1 MRRLLYTLAAALLI
15 APTASTAAMAETLTL
30 QAIQF
35 PEDRDCD
42 IKMTPVHAGPG
53 ELDGEVEYENGR
65 AEIRLHADDMR
76 PALTFGGDV
85 TSYVLW
91 AIPRQGAAENL
102 GEMTIHDDNERLRFS
117 TGLKEFA
124 LVVTAEMHPR
134 VERPSGL
141 VLFHNLPSDSNR
153 APTNAF
159 TYSQWATPPRYAE
172 HPHSALG
179 ADQPEELDIMQAR
192 RLLEIAEQ
200 RAGSFAPDKVREART
215 ALGQANNFLTAGKED
230 QAIDYAERSMT
241 FSTDALLIHEMKL
254 AEQAEQARLEAQE
267 RERRVLEN
275 RTERAEQR
283 SAELSRDLTEAA
295 MKRRELEMKIE
306 EREGQLTQMA
316 RQTANLAAEQ
326 AAAQRQLSQAENA
339 LRNLDMEKQNA
350 RQEAARLKAERDRM
364 SARVGTLAAQQTE
377 LKRDR
382 QALLAEADKLRSE
395 NSRLA
400 EEKEEAETRKAEVMA
415 NLEQTLSKI
424 VDTRQTA
431 RGLIVSLPDI
441 LFDLDKATL
450 RPGATTKLAKLAGVL
465 ILVPELDLS
474 IEGHT
479 DSTGTDSY
487 NDWLSNAR
495 AETVAS
501 FLAAEGVDQSRLETE
516 GFGEQRPVADNDNP
530 EGRQQNR
537 RVEVVIEGY
546 QPLDAVASRR

>member
-1 MRRLLYTLAAALLI
+1 MRRLLYTMAAMFWL
-15 APTASTAAMAETLTL
+15 TASTAAMAETLTL

-42 IKMTPVHAGPG
+42 IEMTSVHAVPG
-53 ELDGEVEYENGR
+53 ELDGEVEYQDGR
-65 AEIRLHADDMR
+65 AKIRLDADDMR
-76 PALTFGGDV
+76 PALTLGGDV

-102 GEMTIHDDNERLRFS
+102 GEMTIHDRNERIRFS

-141 VLFHNLPSDSNR
+141 VLFHNLPSDSHR

-159 TYSQWATPPRYAE
+159 TYSQWATPPMSAE

-179 ADQPEELDIMQAR
+179 ADRPEELDILQAR

-200 RAGSFAPDKVREART
+200 RASVYAPEKVREART
-215 ALGQANNFLTAGKED
+215 ALGQANNFLTAGKEE
-230 QAIDYAERSMT
+230 QATDFAERSMT
-241 FSTDALLIHEMKL
+241 FSSDALLIHDLKV
-254 AEQAEQARLEAQE
+254 AEQAEQARLAAEAQE
-267 RERRVLEN
+267 RQRLVH
-275 RTERAEQR
+275 RTERAEER
-283 SAELSRDLTEAA
+283 SAELSRELTESVIE
-295 MKRRELEMKIE
+295 RRELQLKIDQ
-306 EREGQLTQMA
+306 RESQLTEMA

-326 AAAQRQLSQAENA
+326 AEAQRALKQAESS
-339 LRNLDMEKQNA
+339 LLHLDMEKQNA
-350 RQEAARLKAERDRM
+350 REEATRLKTERDRM
-364 SARVGTLAAQQTE
+364 AARVGQLATQQTE
-377 LKRDR
+377 LEKDR
-382 QALLAEADKLRSE
+382 LALQAEAEALRGE
-395 NSRLA
+395 NARLA
-400 EEKEEAETRKAEVMA
+400 EEKEAAEARKAEVLA

-424 VDTRQTA
+424 ADTRQTA

-441 LFDLDKATL
+441 LFDFDKATL
-450 RPGATTKLAKLAGVL
+450 RPDATTKLAKLAGVL

-487 NDWLSNAR
+487 NDWLSEAR
-495 AETVAS
+495 AETVAG
-501 FLAAEGVDQSRLETE
+501 FLKAEGIDEQRLETE
-516 GFGEQRPVADNDNP
+516 GYGEQRPVAGNDSA

-546 QPLDAVASRR
+546 QPLDRVADNR